1 MDIYS
6 ATRRLNRPFTFEG
19 DMRGHDLP
27 LGAHGLIGDGTTC
40 ALVRMD
46 GAIDWLC
53 LPRFDSPSVFA
64 AILDEERGGLSA
76 LTPLQRPYKSLQRYD
91 PDTNVLET
99 LFEVQGHGSVRL
111 TDYMPW
117 TNDPLASIH

>member
-6 ATRRLNRPFTFEG
+6 ATRRLNRPFTFDGATKG
-19 DMRGHDLP
+19 DDLP
-27 LGAHGLIGDGTTC
+27 LGAHGLIGDGVTC

-64 AILDEERGGLSA
+64 AILDDERGGLTA
-76 LTPLQRPYKSLQRYD
+76 ITPAARPYKSFQRYD

-99 LFEVQGHGSVRL
+99 LFDVTGQGSVRL
-111 TDYMPW
+111 
-117 TNDPLASIH
+117 